1 MTTRVEEDP
10 NAFFRRVL
18 DAVARKVTRQQYET
32 WFPRT
37 RLRRMSEGEVV
48 VAVPN
53 RFFQEW
59 MSKNFREPLEQAVR
73 EVQGRP
79 CGVAFEIVPDA
90 PPAPLPAVPPEP
102 PPERP
107 TPVPSGPPAAVARLD
122 PFPAP
127 LPRIAE
133 TKPLSVNPDLH
144 LQPHYT
150 FENFIIGP
158 SNRTAHAGAKAVAD
172 DPVSAHNPLF
182 LYGAVGL
189 GKTHLL
195 EAICHETLRRRPD
208 ARIVYLSCEEF
219 TNQYVSAIQRN
230 ATEAFRARFRNV
242 DVLLIDDIHFLANKE
257 RTAEEFFHTFNA
269 LFAARHQIILSSD
282 AAPGEIPTLEER
294 LTSRF
299 AWGLV
304 AKLDQ
309 PEMETRMA
317 IIRRKA
323 ELIGLPIPNDVVE
336 FVATHVRSNIR
347 ELEGAIKSV
356 QTRASLEGLPVDLA
370 LAKAAL
376 EPRLREDA
384 GSVSLDQI
392 TEVTAS
398 VFHVK
403 VSDLRSRKRTKTVS
417 IPRHVVMY
425 LARALTS
432 LSLSEIGDHF
442 GGRDHT
448 TVLYAID
455 RIEGRLVHDA
465 PFRAIVD
472 RVRDRLQRDGR
483 GG

>member
-1 MTTRVEEDP
+1 MTSRVEEDP

-18 DAVARKVTRQQYET
+18 DAVAKKVTRQQYET

-37 RLRRMSEGEVV
+37 RLRRFGDGELV

-59 MSKNFREPLEQAVR
+59 MTKNFREPLEQAVR

-79 CGVAFEIVPDA
+79 CGIAFEIVPDTPPPA
-90 PPAPLPAVPPEP
+90 SAGREAPGERLGSAAPPPAPPLLLP
-102 PPERP
+102 R
-107 TPVPSGPPAAVARLD
+107 SD
-122 PFPAP
+122 PFPVP
-127 LPRIAE
+127 PPPRPDAR
-133 TKPLSVNPDLH
+133 PAVVNPELH

-230 ATEAFRARFRNV
+230 STEAFRARFRNV

-269 LFAARHQIILSSD
+269 LFAGRRQIILSSD
-282 AAPGEIPTLEER
+282 APPSEIPTLEER

-323 ELIGLPIPNDVVE
+323 ELIGVAIPNDVVE
-336 FVATHVRSNIR
+336 FIATHVRSNIR

-356 QTRASLEGLPVDLA
+356 HTRASLEGLPVDLA
-370 LAKAAL
+370 LARAAL
-376 EPRLREDA
+376 EPRLHDDA
-384 GSVSLDQI
+384 SSISLDRI

-425 LARALTS
+425 LARSMTS

-448 TVLYAID
+448 TVLYAIT
-455 RIEGRLVHDA
+455 RVEERLTRDEA
-465 PFRAIVD
+465 FRATID
-472 RVRDRLQRDGR
+472 RVRDRLQRDARTG
-483 GG
+483 